1 MAEEP
6 PTKKTKRD
14 LWAAIAA
21 VHGCGIRVTV
31 NFNDSDEA
39 ASIIKMVLTNKDKD
53 MPLLCRKFH
62 GHKHLRKI
70 DIDGMEFG
78 NYSYRWKLA
87 DDEDVSCEDLKNT
100 FEELVQFR
108 IDPTKPYEGSNIK
121 CKVLIVNNGDLVP
134 MEQFFH
140 YDDIIKAMVSNEQKW
155 QIWRAHTGAAT
166 QPQAWFW
173 LEPDSK
179 DPIKK
184 IAKAW
189 KALQTP
195 TKKQKLKL

>member
-1 MAEEP
+1 MFVFDS
-6 PTKKTKRD
+6 PTNV
-14 LWAAIAA
+14 A
-21 VHGCGIRVTV
+21 
-31 NFNDSDEA
+31 
-39 ASIIKMVLTNKDKD
+39 
-53 MPLLCRKFH
+53 LL
-62 GHKHLRKI
+62 
-70 DIDGMEFG
+70 
-78 NYSYRWKLA
+78 LA
-87 DDEDVSCEDLKNT
+87 WNRAWSLVVS

-108 IDPTKPYEGSNIK
+108 IDPTKPYAGSNIK

-184 IAKAW
+184 IVKAW